1 MGSLLLIRHGQASF
15 GAADYD
21 QLSAVGEEQSQRL
34 GAWLKHVGQ
43 APDLIAL
50 GSLQRHIKTA
60 ELCMEAAGMT
70 APRIEL
76 AGLDELDHEEIIA
89 RLRPDLAKH
98 DALSAELA
106 RADDPRRALQQLYA
120 AAVERWIGGR
130 FDDQYTRA
138 WPSFRQGVLDSL
150 EKLTA
155 NGVRTIWAFT
165 SGGPIAVI
173 VNALMHAPREE
184 TFTLGWPLV
193 NTSMT
198 RVAIAAKRSSLL
210 SYNASPHLDGAGD
223 RHLITH
229 R

>member
-21 QLSAVGEEQSQRL
+21 QLSAVGAEQSQRL
-34 GAWLKHVGQ
+34 GAWLRHVGQ
-43 APDLIAL
+43 SPDLIAL
-50 GSLQRHIKTA
+50 GSLRRHIQTA
-60 ELCMEAAGMT
+60 EMCMEAAGMT
-70 APRIEL
+70 APSIEL

-89 RLRPDLAKH
+89 RLRPDLATH
-98 DALSAELA
+98 DAFRAELE

-150 EKLTA
+150 EKLA
-155 NGVRTIWAFT
+155 AHDARTIWAFT

-184 TFTLGWPLV
+184 AFAVGWPLV

-198 RVAIAAKRSSLL
+198 RVVIGAKQNRLL